1 MANAGPNTNGSQF
14 FVVQMK
20 EVPESMVNQLVDG
33 GWPEPIAKAYAD
45 NGGTPWRSKH
55 TVFGQLIEGE
65 ATLEDIANTKVGAQ
79 DKPVHD
85 VVIESIDVED
95 K

>member
-1 MANAGPNTNGSQF
+1 
-14 FVVQMK
+14 
-20 EVPESMVNQLVDG
+20 
-33 GWPEPIAKAYAD
+33 
-45 NGGTPWRSKH
+45 
-55 TVFGQLIEGE
+55 

-79 DKPVHD
+79 DNPVHD

>member
-1 MANAGPNTNGSQF
+1 
-14 FVVQMK
+14 
-20 EVPESMVNQLVDG
+20 MV
-33 GWPEPIAKAYAD
+33 E
-45 NGGTPWRSKH
+45 SKH

-85 VVIESIDVED
+85 VVIESIDVEIIID
-95 K
+95 YEQIFRIDG